1 MKRPLKIGI
10 IVLVFTLVLIAAAS
24 LLVRSYLA
32 PEKMRVLVLQIVQK
46 SLEREAAIGEID
58 VSLFRGIVVRDF
70 EIREK
75 DAAATFIKTKEFIM
89 TYKLLP
95 LLTGKLV
102 IDRLSMADAE
112 IYIKAN
118 PDGTYN
124 FSDLVKQDQPPKP
137 VDDKEKEKAA
147 GLPVALNVHDITI
160 KNVKLGYTDA
170 KGKLQ
175 KADVVMNAALKITG
189 QSNNALSSTG
199 ELDITIVQALLKD
212 KDGSKTFKDLR
223 TDLRYKID
231 LDLATR
237 QLAVHSI
244 DLDVLNIPLN
254 IAGTISYADPA
265 AYVLA
270 IKMADF
276 NLSRIKPA
284 LAAAFLP
291 QGMALGGNVAML
303 LNIDKKPAAGAPLHF
318 DGSVR
323 MTKVSLAYQGKN
335 IVLDGL
341 VKLTPEMILLDGL
354 NLVAGSN
361 TTGISGSVKNYKEY
375 PDVNISIK
383 SKSIV
388 LDELFASA
396 QSPQSSPGDKAE
408 NKPAAG
414 QGGDIAKEPGPL
426 DLKLKV
432 NVSLDIDKTSYKAMA
447 INNFQSR
454 FELKDNVLKIPYLK
468 GNTQGGAF
476 ALGGSVNLA
485 QKGFRYNLNANL
497 NNLRIEELINAFA
510 PKAKGTLF
518 GGVTGKAAI
527 NGAGTLPANA
537 KRNLQGKGE
546 LAIKNGTLKNAELV
560 VGLMTILG
568 LRELKEIPIDQAQSR
583 FSIADGIVN
592 LKTQLGSQD
601 MLIDQTGTIG
611 LDEKLDLGIVAKV
624 SGKLAPKLVSQSA
637 IAGFITD
644 DKGWTGVPLRVGGT
658 ISKPSYG
665 VDTEAVGRQIGKG
678 LQKKAGEELRR
689 ILLPN
694 QDQPSKTQGEKSTDA
709 VDRLRG
715 LFGR

>member
-1 MKRPLKIGI
+1 MKIGI
-10 IVLVFTLVLIAAAS
+10 IVLILALVLIAAAS

-32 PEKMRVLVLQIVQK
+32 PEKMRALVLQIVQK

-75 DAAATFIKTKEFIM
+75 DAAATFIKTKEFILA
-89 TYKLLP
+89 YKLFP

-102 IDRLSMADAE
+102 IDRLSITDAE
-112 IYIKAN
+112 MYIKAN
-118 PDGTYN
+118 ADGAYN
-124 FSDLVKQDQPPKP
+124 FSDLIKKDQPPIP
-137 VDDKEKEKAA
+137 VDDKAKEKAA

-160 KNVKLGYTDA
+160 KNAKLGYTDLT
-170 KGKLQ
+170 GKLQ

-189 QSNNALSSTG
+189 KSNNALSSTG
-199 ELDITIVQALLKD
+199 EFDITIVQALLQD
-212 KDGSKTFKDLR
+212 KEGDKTFKDLR

-244 DLDVLNIPLN
+244 DLDVLSIPLN

-270 IKMADF
+270 IKMPDF
-276 NLSRIKPA
+276 NLSRIKPE
-284 LAAAFLP
+284 LAAALLP
-291 QGMALGGNVAML
+291 KGMALGGNVALL
-303 LNIDKKPAAGAPLHF
+303 LNIDKKPDAGAPLHF

-323 MTKVSLAYQGKN
+323 MTKASLAYQGNN
-335 IVLDGL
+335 IVLDGA

-354 NLVAGSN
+354 QLVAGSN
-361 TTGISGSVKNYKEY
+361 TAGISGSVKNYKEY

-396 QSPQSSPGDKAE
+396 SAQSPQSSPGDKAE

-414 QGGDIAKEPGPL
+414 QGGDVAKEPGPL

-454 FELKDNVLKIPYLK
+454 FELKDNILKIPYLK
-468 GNTQGGAF
+468 GNTLRGAF
-476 ALGGSVNLA
+476 ALRGVANLA
-485 QKGFRYNLNANL
+485 QKGFRYNMNADL

-510 PKAKGTLF
+510 PKAKDTLF
-518 GGVTGKAAI
+518 GSVTGKAAI
-527 NGAGTLPANA
+527 SGVGTLPANV
-537 KRNLQGKGE
+537 KKNLKGNGQ
-546 LAIKNGTLKNAELV
+546 LAIKNGTLKNAELA

-568 LRELKEIPIDQAQSR
+568 LRELKEIPIDQAHSR
-583 FSIADGIVN
+583 FTISDGIVH
-592 LKTQLGSQD
+592 LKTLLGSKD
-601 MLIDQTGTIG
+601 MMIDQTGTIS

-624 SGKLAPKLVSQSA
+624 SAKLAPRLVSQSA

-665 VDTEAVGRQIGKG
+665 LDTQAVGRKLGEG

-689 ILLPN
+689 ILLPD
-694 QDQPSKTQGEKSTDA
+694 QDQSSKTQGEKSTDA

>member
-1 MKRPLKIGI
+1 MKKPLKIAI
-10 IVLVFTLVLIAAAS
+10 IVLVFLLVLIAAAS

-32 PEKMRVLVLQIVQK
+32 PERMRTLVLQIVQQ
-46 SLEREAAIGEID
+46 SLAREAAIGEIN

-70 EIREK
+70 EIHEK
-75 DAAATFIKTKEFIM
+75 DASATFIKTKEFIL

-102 IDRLSMADAE
+102 IDRLSMTDAE

-124 FSDLVKQDQPPKP
+124 FSDLIRKDQPPTP
-137 VDDKEKEKAA
+137 PDDKEKEKAA

-160 KNVKLGYTDA
+160 KNAKLGYTDA

-175 KADVVMNAALKITG
+175 KADVVMSAALKITG

-199 ELDITIVQALLKD
+199 EFDMTIVQASLQN
-212 KDGSKTFKDLR
+212 KDGSKIFKDLR
-223 TDLRYKID
+223 TALRYQIV

-254 IAGTISYADPA
+254 IAGTISYAGPT
-265 AYVLA
+265 AYTLA

-284 LAAAFLP
+284 HAAAFLP

-303 LNIDKKPAAGAPLHF
+303 LNIDKKPDASIPLHF

-323 MTKVSLAYQGKN
+323 MTKASLSYQGKN
-335 IVLDGL
+335 IVLDGSI
-341 VKLTPEMILLDGL
+341 KLAPEIILLDGL
-354 NLVAGSN
+354 KLVAGSN
-361 TTGISGSVKNYKEY
+361 TAGISGSVKNYTEY

-396 QSPQSSPGDKAE
+396 SAQSP
-408 NKPAAG
+408 KPG
-414 QGGDIAKEPGPL
+414 QGSDVGKEAGPL

-432 NVSLDIDKTSYKAMA
+432 NFLLEIDKTSYKAMA
-447 INNFQSR
+447 INNFKSR

-468 GNTQGGAF
+468 GNTQGGTF
-476 ALGGSVNLA
+476 ALGGAVNLA
-485 QKGFRYNLNANL
+485 QKGFRYNMNADL
-497 NNLRIEELINAFA
+497 TNLRIEELINAFA
-510 PKAKGTLF
+510 PKAKDTLF
-518 GGVTGKAAI
+518 GGVTGKATI
-527 NGAGTLPANA
+527 NGAGTMPANV
-537 KRNLQGKGE
+537 KRNLKGSGQ

-583 FSIADGIVN
+583 FTISDGIVHV
-592 LKTQLGSQD
+592 KTLLGSQS
-601 MLIDQTGTIG
+601 MMIDQTGTVG
-611 LDEKLDLGIVAKV
+611 MDEKLDLGIVAKV
-624 SGKLAPKLVSQSA
+624 SAKLAPKLVSQSS

-665 VDTEAVGRQIGKG
+665 IDTQAVGRKIGEG
-678 LQKKAGEELRR
+678 IQKKAGEELRR
-689 ILLPN
+689 ILLPD
-694 QDQPSKTQGEKSTDA
+694 QDQSSQTQKGKSTDA

>member
-1 MKRPLKIGI
+1 MKKPLKIAI
-10 IVLVFTLVLIAAAS
+10 IVLVFLLVLIAAAS

-32 PEKMRVLVLQIVQK
+32 PERMRTLVLQIVQQ
-46 SLEREAAIGEID
+46 SLAREAAIGEIN

-70 EIREK
+70 EIHEK
-75 DAAATFIKTKEFIM
+75 DASATFIKTKEFIL

-112 IYIKAN
+112 IYMKAN

-124 FSDLVKQDQPPKP
+124 FSDLIRKDQPPTP
-137 VDDKEKEKAA
+137 PDDKEKEKAA

-160 KNVKLGYTDA
+160 KNAKLGYTDA

-199 ELDITIVQALLKD
+199 EFDMTIVQAMFAD
-212 KDGSKTFKDLR
+212 KDGVKTFKDLR

-265 AYVLA
+265 AYTLV
-270 IKMADF
+270 IKLPDF
-276 NLSRIKPA
+276 NLSGIKPA

-291 QGMALGGNVAML
+291 KGMALGGNVAML

-323 MTKVSLAYQGKN
+323 MTKTSLAYQGKN
-335 IVLDGL
+335 IVLDGSI
-341 VKLTPEMILLDGL
+341 KLTPEMILLDGL

-361 TTGISGSVKNYKEY
+361 TAGISGSVKNYKEY

-396 QSPQSSPGDKAE
+396 SAQSP
-408 NKPAAG
+408 KPG
-414 QGGDIAKEPGPL
+414 QGSDVGKEPGPL

-432 NVSLDIDKTSYKAMA
+432 NFLLEIDKTSYKAMA

-485 QKGFRYNLNANL
+485 QKGFRYNLNADL

-518 GGVTGKAAI
+518 GGVTGKATI
-527 NGAGTLPANA
+527 NGAGTMPANV
-537 KRNLQGKGE
+537 KRNLKGSGQ

-583 FSIADGIVN
+583 FTIANGIVD
-592 LKTQLGSQD
+592 LKTQLGSQS
-601 MLIDQTGTIG
+601 MLIDQTGTVG
-611 LDEKLDLGIVAKV
+611 MDEKLDLGIVAKV
-624 SGKLAPKLVSQSA
+624 SAKLAPKMVSQSA

-644 DKGWTGVPLRVGGT
+644 DQGWTGVPLRVGGT

-665 VDTEAVGRQIGKG
+665 IDTQAVGRKLGEG

-694 QDQPSKTQGEKSTDA
+694 QDQSSKTQKGKSTDA